1 MPKPKRN
8 HKRKYAHIRLFAR
21 RLSDS
26 AVRRLCVVA
35 LTTLTVFLLLLWRL
49 QPERVSLH
57 MDDVA
62 NQTITANRAA
72 VYVDSQ
78 ETERLRQEASSSI
91 SPVYNRVPDAIATA
105 ERTIVDVFATAATVR
120 ENPDLTSDLDRVDQ
134 LRDILDVQLS
144 PQTLR
149 LLVEMQPGAVDRV
162 KSGALQ
168 IVREQMDGQIRS
180 NTDDL
185 VKARERAEE
194 MAGTLVVTAQFRRM
208 VAELS
213 QAALRPTM
221 IYDPQATQEKRDQ
234 AAKQVEDVRR
244 QLQPGDLIISP
255 GDTVTARHLAMFEAL
270 GLIQP
275 TIDYSQAAALLL
287 LIVAITLAVSVYI
300 LHLAAQAYRDERLL
314 YTLCVAV
321 VLAVLVIRFAEGSQ
335 HYTTWTLSAVT
346 TVAMLISLVISSEV
360 AVAAVIY
367 LSVLVGSMAAGGDPR
382 LMISSLVAGI
392 AAAHVIPMGRAR
404 TTMISRAGAL
414 TALVNPLA
422 LGIASKMLGMDIP
435 YRQLGATA
443 GGGLA
448 SAMLAFGIVMVI
460 QRPLRLTT
468 EMRLMELLNPNEPL
482 LKRLLTEAPGSYQS
496 SAMVAN
502 LAEPAAEAI
511 GANSLLTRVC
521 CMYHD
526 VGKLKRPHF
535 FAENLFGSRS
545 PHDNLS
551 PHLSTLVLTS
561 HVRDGVELAKEA
573 GLPAEVAAVIPEH
586 HGTTLVS
593 YLYRKAV
600 AEADDP
606 STIQESDFR
615 YSGPRPQSKE
625 TALVMLAD
633 TVEAAARTME
643 EPHPQ
648 RVEELVERLIDAKIE
663 DNQLDEAPLTFADI
677 ATIKHSFKET
687 LNRMFHQRVRYPDR
701 FLPENIRGL
710 TGPRQVETSS
720 GKEGEQTS
728 AS

>member
-1 MPKPKRN
+1 MPKPKHN
-8 HKRKYAHIRLFAR
+8 HKRDEAGLRLFGR
-21 RLSDS
+21 SLPNRTIRKLT
-26 AVRRLCVVA
+26 VIA

-49 QPERVSLH
+49 QPERVSLRLG
-57 MDDVA
+57 DLA
-62 NQTITANRAA
+62 TQTITANRAA

-78 ETERLRQEASSSI
+78 ETERLRQEASAAV
-91 SPVYNRVPDAIATA
+91 SPVYNRVPDAIAAA
-105 ERTIVDVFATAATVR
+105 ERTILDIFSAATAIR
-120 ENPDLTSDLDRVDQ
+120 DDPELPSDLDRIDR
-134 LRDILDVQLS
+134 LRESLDVQLS

-149 LLVEMQPGAVDRV
+149 LLIEMQPGAFDRV
-162 KSGALQ
+162 KSSALE
-168 IVREQMDGQIRS
+168 IVRQQMDTQIRS

-185 VKARERAEE
+185 AKARERAAEA
-194 MAGTLVVTAQFRRM
+194 AGNLVMTAQFRQM
-208 VAELS
+208 VAEL
-213 QAALRPTM
+213 AKVALRPTL
-221 IYDPQATQEKRDQ
+221 IYDPQATQEKREQ
-234 AAKQVEDVRR
+234 AAKQVEEVRR

-255 GDTVTARHLAMFEAL
+255 GETVTARHLAMFEAL

-275 TIDYSQAAALLL
+275 TVDYSQAAALLL
-287 LIVAITLAVSVYI
+287 LIISLTLSMMVYI
-300 LHLAAQAYRDERLL
+300 SRFAPQAHRDERFL
-314 YTLCVAV
+314 YTLCVTM
-321 VLAVLVIRFAEGSQ
+321 VLAVLVIRFGEGSQ
-335 HYTTWTLSAVT
+335 HYTTWALSSVT
-346 TVAMLISLVISSEV
+346 TAALLLSLVISSEV

-367 LSVLVGSMAAGGDPR
+367 LAVVIGSMAAGGDPQ
-382 LMISSLVAGI
+382 LLITSLIAGM
-392 AAAHVIPMGRAR
+392 AAAHVIPSGGTR
-404 TTMISRAGAL
+404 TTMISRAGLL
-414 TALVNPLA
+414 TALINPLV

-435 YRQLGATA
+435 YRQLGAAA

-448 SAMLAFGIVMVI
+448 SAMVAFGIVMVI
-460 QRPLRLTT
+460 QRPLRLIT

-526 VGKLKRPHF
+526 IGKLKRPQF
-535 FAENLFGSRS
+535 FAENLFGGQS
-545 PHDNLS
+545 PHDKLS

-561 HVRDGVELAKEA
+561 HVRDGVDMAQEA

-606 STIQESDFR
+606 SEIRESDFR
-615 YSGPRPQSKE
+615 YEGPRPQSRE

-643 EPHPQ
+643 DPHPQ
-648 RVEELVERLIDAKIE
+648 RVEELVNRLIDAKIE
-663 DNQLDEAPLTFADI
+663 DGQLDEAPLTFADI
-677 ATIKHSFKET
+677 AVIKRSFKDS
-687 LNRMFHQRVRYPDR
+687 LNRMFHHRVRYPDS

-710 TGPRQVETSS
+710 TGAEREQVPATGG
-720 GKEGEQTS
+720 GKSTAER
-728 AS
+728 